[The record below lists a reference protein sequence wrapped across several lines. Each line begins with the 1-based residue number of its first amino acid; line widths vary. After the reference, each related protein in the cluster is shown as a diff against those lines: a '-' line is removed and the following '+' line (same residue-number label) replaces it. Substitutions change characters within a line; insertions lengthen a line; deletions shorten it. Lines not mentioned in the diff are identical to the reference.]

1 MKSISDCFPIF
12 MYHFELVDLTT
23 SSRTVSTFLHVKKSF
38 KTSQYVSGHIPT
50 ENFAKAI
57 CILSHVDEHTDYM
70 WYQANYYIYF
80 LLTINIECNITFSA
94 QNCECN
100 DLVIIT
106 FQNVVQSSAH
116 PYVACTVNMDLWKLL
131 DAQSAN
137 AVSCHN

>member
-1 MKSISDCFPIF
+1 

-70 WYQANYYIYF
+70 WYQANYYIYI
-80 LLTINIECNITFSA
+80 LTNYKHR
-94 QNCECN
+94 
-100 DLVIIT
+100 V
-106 FQNVVQSSAH
+106 
-116 PYVACTVNMDLWKLL
+116 
-131 DAQSAN
+131 
-137 AVSCHN
+137 